1 LRTTARRQVEPLWR
15 GAERRFRLRSLLGN
29 GQARRLRHVEQ
40 GKPDIRDIRVAVN
53 ITIIRWKADNI

>member
-1 LRTTARRQVEPLWR
+1 VEPLWR